1 MEAPDPS
8 FLLVPD
14 DDGRALLR
22 VQRKLLLKVA
32 GFLLG
37 GKVPGLPAPAAANL
51 ERARRVLVASLEAHP
66 EAFLRA
72 LASPDVLAPTMM
84 TMARRFP
91 PDAGLARALPNLL
104 IGAATQGALVDSLDY
119 DAPFETLV
127 HQAGLR
133 TLHFDQP
140 ATRLHVSPRGVDVT
154 LHRGERV
161 TIARAPSGERVDEPE
176 LEALGVRV
184 DHPFHL
190 IDPRVPNLHLSE
202 YDSNP
207 LFHVQD
213 HPDARAN
220 AMTLGGSAVSEWRGR
235 LVDALGFIRLGLPG
249 WEREQPVTLQRL
261 VPVGVEP
268 ERHLSASFREAP
280 GLVYTTL
287 HPDALVMA
295 EALVHETQHG
305 KLHTLM
311 RLDPVLVNGDTHWT
325 SSPVRPD
332 LRPLSGVLLAAHA
345 FLPVALIYQ
354 RIYYGGHAVPERTR
368 FELRYARVLA
378 GNRNAM
384 KILARDGIFSQ
395 AGERVWA
402 GMKALQAYT
411 ERHAPPIP
419 NHPDVAD
426 LLPPG

>member
-1 MEAPDPS
+1 ME
-8 FLLVPD
+8 
-14 DDGRALLR
+14 
-22 VQRKLLLKVA
+22 
-32 GFLLG
+32 
-37 GKVPGLPAPAAANL
+37 
-51 ERARRVLVASLEAHP
+51 
-66 EAFLRA
+66 
-72 LASPDVLAPTMM
+72 
-84 TMARRFP
+84 
-91 PDAGLARALPNLL
+91 
-104 IGAATQGALVDSLDY
+104 
-119 DAPFETLV
+119 
-127 HQAGLR
+127 
-133 TLHFDQP
+133 
-140 ATRLHVSPRGVDVT
+140 
-154 LHRGERV
+154 
-161 TIARAPSGERVDEPE
+161 
-176 LEALGVRV
+176 
-184 DHPFHL
+184 HPFHVIEERL
-190 IDPRVPNLHLSE
+190 PGLHLSE
-202 YDSNP
+202 HDSNP

-220 AMTLGGSAVSEWRGR
+220 AMTLGGTSLETWRER
-235 LVDALGFIRLGLPG
+235 LVDALAFIRLGLPG
-249 WEREQPVTLQRL
+249 WEREQPVTLQRI

-280 GLVYTTL
+280 GLVYMTL

-332 LRPLSGVLLAAHA
+332 LRPLSGILLAAHA
-345 FLPVALIYQ
+345 FLPVALMYQ
-354 RIYYGGHAVPERTR
+354 RIFECGHPVPERTR
-368 FELRYARVLA
+368 FELRYARVVA

-384 KILARDGIFSQ
+384 AILKRDGIFSQ

-402 GMKALQAYT
+402 GMKAVQAYT

>member
-22 VQRKLLLKVA
+22 LQRKLLLKVA

-37 GKVPGLPAPAAANL
+37 GRLPGLAAPAAANL
-51 ERARRVLVASLEAHP
+51 DRARRVLVASLEAHP
-66 EAFLRA
+66 DAFLRA
-72 LASPDVLAPTMM
+72 LGSPDVLAPLMM
-84 TMARRFP
+84 TMARRLP
-91 PDAGLARALPNLL
+91 PEEGLRRALPNLL
-104 IGAATQGALVDSLDY
+104 VSAVTHGALVDGLSHE
-119 DAPFETLV
+119 APFDTLV
-127 HQAGLR
+127 HHAGLR
-133 TLHFDQP
+133 TLHFDEP
-140 ATRLHVSPRGVDVT
+140 AVGLHASPTRVDVT
-154 LHRGERV
+154 LHGGQRV
-161 TIARAPSGERVDEPE
+161 TLAHGPTAGGDVPE
-176 LEALGVRV
+176 AFPVGVRV
-184 DHPFHL
+184 ERPFHS
-190 IDPRVPNLHLSE
+190 IDPSFPQLHLSE

-220 AMTLGGSAVSEWRGR
+220 AMTLGGSPVSVWRER

-280 GLVYTTL
+280 GLVYMTL

-332 LRPLSGVLLAAHA
+332 LRPLSGILLAAHA

-354 RIYYGGHAVPERTR
+354 RIFYGGHAVPERTR
-368 FELRYARVLA
+368 FELRYARVMA

-395 AGERVWA
+395 AGEKVWA
-402 GMKALQAYT
+402 GMKALHAYT

-419 NHPDVAD
+419 NHPDLAD

>member
-1 MEAPDPS
+1 MEAPDPT

-14 DDGRALLR
+14 DDGRALARL
-22 VQRKLLLKVA
+22 QRKLLLKVA

-37 GKVPGLPAPAAANL
+37 GKVPGLPAHSARTL
-51 ERARRVLVASLEAHP
+51 EHVRSVLVPSLEAHP
-66 EAFLRA
+66 DALLRA
-72 LASPDVLAPTMM
+72 LGSPDVLAPLMM
-84 TMARRFP
+84 TMARRLSP
-91 PDAGLARALPNLL
+91 EDGLRRALPTLL
-104 IGAATQGALVDSLDY
+104 LGAVSHGALVGSLEY
-119 DAPFETLV
+119 DFPFGTLV
-127 HQAGLR
+127 HHAGLR
-133 TLHFDQP
+133 VLRFDEP
-140 ATRLHVSPRGVDVT
+140 VLSLDVT
-154 LHRGERV
+154 PSEAHVVLTNGQRV
-161 TIARAPSGERVDEPE
+161 TLERMAEGRATAPTEPT
-176 LEALGVRV
+176 LDGVRAE
-184 DHPFHL
+184 HPFHL
-190 IDPRVPNLHLSE
+190 IDPRLPGLHLSE

-220 AMTLGGSAVSEWRGR
+220 AMTLGGAPVSAWQER
-235 LVDALGFIRLGLPG
+235 LRDALEFIRVALPG
-249 WEREQPVTLQRL
+249 WAREQPVTLQRL

-280 GLVYTTL
+280 GLVYMTL

-295 EALVHETQHG
+295 EALIHETQHG

-332 LRPLSGVLLAAHA
+332 LRPLSGILLAAHA
-345 FLPVALIYQ
+345 FLPVALMYQ
-354 RIYYGGHAVPERTR
+354 RIHQQGLAVPERTR

-384 KILARDGIFSQ
+384 AILARDGIFSQ
-395 AGERVWA
+395 AGARMWE
-402 GMKALQAYT
+402 GMKSLQAYT

-419 NHPDVAD
+419 RHPDLAD